1 MPHLRLQLAM
11 VLATIV
17 MFALTLA
24 ANGWL
29 FPQLELIPG
38 INWIYLPAGVR
49 LVATLLF
56 GGAGAVGLLIVSWL
70 V

>member
-1 MPHLRLQLAM
+1 MPHLRLQFAM

-24 ANGWL
+24 ANDWL

-49 LVATLLF
+49 LVATLQPD
-56 GGAGAVGLLIVSWL
+56 
-70 V
+70 